1 MYVHTCV
8 HMYLVTCVVHTTC
21 FSNINKFNGQVTSL
35 SVVYIPWYTY
45 MWYIHVCTHEA
56 HTTYYIHDFTFYMVH
71 CVYDF
76 ICVYVRFL
84 LPIYLF
90 AMVRPN
96 LCSTLCFFTFS
107 VAQCGQ

>member
-1 MYVHTCV
+1 MDR
-8 HMYLVTCVVHTTC
+8 
-21 FSNINKFNGQVTSL
+21 NKFKLVI
-35 SVVYIPWYTY
+35 YIPCGNTY

-56 HTTYYIHDFTFYMVH
+56 HTTYYILHTTYMILHFTWYTVY
-71 CVYDF
+71 YDF
-76 ICVYVRFL
+76 ICVYETGVL